1 MNLLANTIDN
11 NLQNNLNNS
20 NELIKV
26 QDQTNFIE
34 TGLGKT
40 INFGLDLGLRA
51 VLPDFLEQQ
60 VIDIK
65 DTILKNGFSEGVKK
79 IVSSA
84 IDLGTSAMGIVT
96 GKFENISQ
104 VQRAVKNGGII
115 DSVSNLVDSVLNRTT
130 KSGKLNNNIAT
141 TIRKGKNVILDSIS
155 NKIEEEFTN
164 QLDALEKLEKYSN
177 NWKEYFNEKNF
188 TGMQREYEKIKEKI
202 KILIPTENTLKQ
214 ARNIENLHMLI
225 KNNGQDFN
233 LTSEQLKLAEM
244 LI

>member
-1 MNLLANTIDN
+1 MNLLEN
-11 NLQNNLNNS
+11 NINNNLNND
-20 NELIKV
+20 NELIKEEE
-26 QDQTNFIE
+26 QTNFIE

-51 VLPDFLEQQ
+51 LLPDFIEQQ

-65 DTILKNGFSEGVKK
+65 DTILKNGFSDGVKK

-84 IDLGTSAMGIVT
+84 IDFGKSALGIVT

-104 VQRAVKNGGII
+104 VQTAVKNGGII
-115 DSVSNLVDSVLNRTT
+115 DGVSDLVDNVLSKTT
-130 KSGKLNNNIAT
+130 KKGKLNYNVAN

-177 NWKEYFNEKNF
+177 NWKEYFNSKDF
-188 TGMQREYEKIKEKI
+188 SGMQKEYQKIKEEL

-214 ARNIENLHMLI
+214 ARTIENLHTLI
-225 KNNGQDFN
+225 KNNGQNFN
-233 LTSEQLKLAEM
+233 LSDEQLKLAEI
-244 LI
+244 LT

>member
-1 MNLLANTIDN
+1 MNLLEN
-11 NLQNNLNNS
+11 NINNNLNND
-20 NELIKV
+20 NELIKEEE
-26 QDQTNFIE
+26 QTSFIE
-34 TGLGKT
+34 TVLVKT

-51 VLPDFLEQQ
+51 LLPDFIEQQ

-65 DTILKNGFSEGVKK
+65 DTILKNGFSDGVKK

-84 IDLGTSAMGIVT
+84 IDFGKSALGIVT

-104 VQRAVKNGGII
+104 VQTAVKNGGII
-115 DSVSNLVDSVLNRTT
+115 DGVSDLVDNVLTKTT
-130 KSGKLNNNIAT
+130 KTGKLNYNVAN

-164 QLDALEKLEKYSN
+164 QLNALEKLEKYSN
-177 NWKEYFNEKNF
+177 NWKDYFNSKDF
-188 TGMQREYEKIKEKI
+188 LGMQKEYQKIKEEL

-214 ARNIENLHMLI
+214 ARTIENLHTLI

-233 LTSEQLKLAEM
+233 LSDEQLKLAEI
-244 LI
+244 LT

>member
-1 MNLLANTIDN
+1 MNLLEN
-11 NLQNNLNNS
+11 NINNNLNND
-20 NELIKV
+20 NELIKEEE
-26 QDQTNFIE
+26 QTSFIE

-51 VLPDFLEQQ
+51 LLPDFIEQQ

-65 DTILKNGFSEGVKK
+65 DTILKNGFSDGVKK

-84 IDLGTSAMGIVT
+84 IDFGKSALGIVT

-104 VQRAVKNGGII
+104 VQTAVKNGGII
-115 DSVSNLVDSVLNRTT
+115 DGVSDLVDNVLTKTT
-130 KSGKLNNNIAT
+130 KTGKLNYNVAN

-164 QLDALEKLEKYSN
+164 QLNALEKLEKYSN
-177 NWKEYFNEKNF
+177 NWKDYFNSKDF
-188 TGMQREYEKIKEKI
+188 LGMQKEYQKIKEEL

-214 ARNIENLHMLI
+214 ARTIENLHTLI

-233 LTSEQLKLAEM
+233 LSDEQLKLAEI
-244 LI
+244 LT

>member
-1 MNLLANTIDN
+1 MNLLENNIDN
-11 NLQNNLNNS
+11 NLNNY
-20 NELIKV
+20 NELIKENE
-26 QDQTNFIE
+26 QTSFIE

-51 VLPDFLEQQ
+51 LLPDFIEQQ

-65 DTILKNGFSEGVKK
+65 DTILKEGFSDGVKK

-84 IDLGTSAMGIVT
+84 IDFGKSTLGIVT

-104 VQRAVKNGGII
+104 VQTAVKNGGII
-115 DSVSNLVDSVLNRTT
+115 DGVSDLVDTVLNKTT
-130 KSGKLNNNIAT
+130 KSGQLNYNVAN
-141 TIRKGKNVILDSIS
+141 TIRRGKNVILDSIT

-164 QLDALEKLEKYSN
+164 QIDALEKLENYSN
-177 NWKEYFNEKNF
+177 NWKKYFNAKDF
-188 TGMQREYEKIKEKI
+188 AGMQREYQKIREKL

-214 ARNIENLHMLI
+214 ARNIENLHTLI

-233 LTSEQLKLAEM
+233 LSREQLKLAEM
-244 LI
+244 LT

>member
-1 MNLLANTIDN
+1 MNLLNNEIDK
-11 NLQNNLNNS
+11 NLNNEK
-20 NELIKV
+20 ELIKENE
-26 QDQTNFIE
+26 QTSFID

-51 VLPDFLEQQ
+51 LLPDFIEQQ

-65 DTILKNGFSEGVKK
+65 DTILKEGFSDGVKK

-84 IDLGTSAMGIVT
+84 IDFGKSALGIVT

-104 VQRAVKNGGII
+104 VQTAVKNGGII
-115 DSVSNLVDSVLNRTT
+115 DGVSNLVDNVLTKTT
-130 KSGKLNNNIAT
+130 RNGKLNYNVAN

-177 NWKEYFNEKNF
+177 NWRQCFNSKDF
-188 TGMQREYEKIKEKI
+188 FGMQREYQKIKEKL
-202 KILIPTENTLKQ
+202 KILIPIENTLKK
-214 ARNIENLHMLI
+214 ARTIENLHTLI
-225 KNNGQDFN
+225 KNNGQDFK
-233 LTSEQLKLAEM
+233 LT
-244 LI
+244 